1 MPEKKPETD
10 IDTQVVHAGERKT
23 MPPGQPT
30 SMPVYSSV
38 TYAYDSMAEMDR
50 VFAGQAPGYV
60 YTRHGN
66 PTTDALAD
74 VLCEIESGATACV
87 YASGMAALHAALLTC
102 GVSAGTTVLASQDLY
117 GATTNLLHSIFGNLG
132 VKTVTADFSDL
143 GQVRALAK
151 ETKPRVL
158 LAETIS
164 NPLLKVCDI
173 GACAEIAREA
183 GARLIIDNTFA
194 SPCLCQPLKHGAD
207 IVVHSATKFLGG
219 HADAMGG
226 VAISQH
232 EVDGDSLVR
241 VMKYVGGVLSPWDAH
256 EILRGIKTLAVR
268 MERHCEN
275 ASAVVAWFSKDARVA
290 RVHYPGME
298 GTDVSGVQHAGTEGT
313 HASGVQHAGRHAS
326 GEVAN
331 RILRSPY
338 FGALVSIELKDN
350 SREAAFRFMDALR
363 LCVRSTSLG
372 DVFTS
377 VLHPAT
383 ASHRD
388 LDPPRRDALGITE
401 GLIRM
406 SVGIENVNDI
416 IADIEQAL
424 NAVSVPGAVATGS

>member
-10 IDTQVVHAGERKT
+10 IDTQVVHAGEDKPT
-23 MPPGQPT
+23 PHGQPT
-30 SMPVYSSV
+30 SMPIYASV

-50 VFAGQAPGYV
+50 VFAGQAQGYV

-74 VLCEIESGATACV
+74 VLCEIESGASACV

-102 GVSAGTTVLASQDLY
+102 GVAAGTTVLASQDLY
-117 GATTNLLHSIFGNLG
+117 GATTSLLNAIFGNLG
-132 VKTVTADFSDL
+132 VKTTTADFADL
-143 GQVRALAK
+143 DQVRALVK
-151 ETKPRVL
+151 ENKPRVL

-173 GACAEIAREA
+173 DACAEIAREA

-194 SPCLCQPLKHGAD
+194 SPYLCQPLKHGAD

-226 VAISQH
+226 VAISHH
-232 EVDGDSLVR
+232 ESDGQSLVR

-256 EILRGIKTLAVR
+256 QILRGIKTLAVR

-275 ASAVVAWFSKDARVA
+275 AAAVAAWLNKDARVA
-290 RVHYPGME
+290 RVHYPGM
-298 GTDVSGVQHAGTEGT
+298 DGT
-313 HASGVQHAGRHAS
+313 HASGGQHP
-326 GEVAN
+326 V
-331 RILRSPY
+331 LRTPY

-350 SREAAFRFMDALR
+350 SREGAFRFMDALK

-388 LDPPRRDALGITE
+388 LDPSHRDALGISE

-416 IADIEQAL
+416 IADVEQAL
-424 NAVSVPGAVATGS
+424 NAVSVPGAAAVSVPGVVATGS

>member
-10 IDTQVVHAGERKT
+10 IDTQVVRAGEHKPT
-23 MPPGQPT
+23 PPGQPT
-30 SMPVYSSV
+30 SMPIYSSV
-38 TYAYDSMAEMDR
+38 TYTYDSVAEMDR

-74 VLCEIESGATACV
+74 TLCEIESGATACV
-87 YASGMAALHAALLTC
+87 YGSGMAALHAALITC

-117 GATTNLLHSIFGNLG
+117 GATTGLLCSIFGGLG
-132 VKTVTADFSDL
+132 VKTVTADFADL
-143 GQVRALAK
+143 DQVRALAK
-151 ETKPRVL
+151 ENKPRVL

-173 GACAEIAREA
+173 NACVEIAREA

-194 SPCLCQPLKHGAD
+194 SPYLCQPLKHGAD
-207 IVVHSATKFLGG
+207 VVVHSATKFLGG

-232 EVDGDSLVR
+232 EADGDSLVR

-275 ASAVVAWFSKDARVA
+275 ASAVAAWLSKDARVA
-290 RVHYPGME
+290 RVHYPELG
-298 GTDVSGVQHAGTEGT
+298 SG
-313 HASGVQHAGRHAS
+313 ASQEIAKRV
-326 GEVAN
+326 
-331 RILRSPY
+331 LRTPY
-338 FGALVSIELKDN
+338 SGALVSIELKDN
-350 SREAAFRFMDALR
+350 SREAAFRFMDALK

-388 LDPPRRDALGITE
+388 LEPARRDALGITE

-424 NAVSVPGAVATGS
+424 NAVSVPGAAATGS

>member
-1 MPEKKPETD
+1 MTLWSKWIECLPATPRATFTRVTAIRRLMPL
-10 IDTQVVHAGERKT
+10 
-23 MPPGQPT
+23 
-30 SMPVYSSV
+30 S
-38 TYAYDSMAEMDR
+38 
-50 VFAGQAPGYV
+50 
-60 YTRHGN
+60 
-66 PTTDALAD
+66 D
-74 VLCEIESGATACV
+74 VLCEIEGGATACV

-117 GATTNLLHSIFGNLG
+117 GATTNLLNAIFGSLG
-132 VKTVTADFSDL
+132 VKTVTADFADL
-143 GQVRALAK
+143 DQVRASAK
-151 ETKPRVL
+151 EHKPRVL

-173 GACAEIAREA
+173 DACAEIARAA
-183 GARLIIDNTFA
+183 GAQLIIDNTFA
-194 SPCLCQPLKHGAD
+194 SPYLCQPLKHGAD

-232 EVDGDSLVR
+232 EADGDSLVR

-256 EILRGIKTLAVR
+256 QILRGIKTLAVR

-275 ASAVVAWFSKDARVA
+275 ASAVAAWITKDARVA
-290 RVHYPGME
+290 RVHYPE
-298 GTDVSGVQHAGTEGT
+298 ISGT
-313 HASGVQHAGRHAS
+313 HASGVQHS
-326 GEVAN
+326 V
-331 RILRSPY
+331 LRTPY
-338 FGALVSIELKDN
+338 FGALVAIELKDN
-350 SREAAFRFMDALR
+350 SREGAFRFMDALK

-388 LDPPRRDALGITE
+388 LRPARREELGITE

-406 SVGIENVNDI
+406 SVGIENVKDI

-424 NAVSVPGAVATGS
+424 NAVSVPAAVATGS